1 VKARRAYE
9 VLHRAFIIG
18 MGVAAAV
25 AAFVVAAG
33 AIIGHEEV
41 ATLRAIA
48 HQAKPV
54 PRSIARAMLTND
66 PDLFS
71 ERHFSAR
78 RFSPSGRGVG
88 RCAPTTAFLVVRTIS
103 PLRRALWSHIETW
116 IVTAVVTH
124 TFAPDELLRIYAHE
138 AYFGR
143 VNGVDLYGIESAS
156 AAYFGK
162 TARDLTTAEAALL
175 VSILPSPNA
184 LSPFTEPARAVQR
197 RRRVLE
203 QMARRGYINEHE
215 FRGAVLQ
222 PLPARSGA

>member
-1 VKARRAYE
+1 VETRRAYE
-9 VLHRAFIIG
+9 VLHRTLIIG
-18 MGVAAAV
+18 VGVAAAV
-25 AAFVVAAG
+25 AVLAVAAG
-33 AIIGHEEV
+33 AIITHDEV

-54 PRSIARAMLTND
+54 PLTIARAMLTND
-66 PDLFS
+66 PGLFS

-78 RFSPSGRGVG
+78 GFLPSARGVA

-103 PLRRALWSHIETW
+103 PPSRALWWHIRTS
-116 IVTAVVTH
+116 IVTGVVTN
-124 TFAPDELLRIYAHE
+124 TFAPDELLRVYAHQ

-143 VNGVDLYGIESAS
+143 VNGVNLYGIESAS

-162 TARDLTTAEAALL
+162 TARALTTAEAALL
-175 VSILPSPNA
+175 VSILPNPNA
-184 LSPFTEPARAVQR
+184 LSPLRDPARAVQR

-203 QMARRGYINEHE
+203 QMAQHGYINERE
-215 FRGAVLQ
+215 FKVAVSQ